1 MSSLKTFSIA
11 AVGVP
16 PKSGAALRVARR
28 SPRQRR
34 RRRHFQRP
42 GAGRLSRHLPRHAG
56 GRQAT
61 EGACIKPVFFF
72 KPFFQMFFK
81 PFFFSNVIF
90 KPFCDDKRQKVSFSN
105 HFSKSNVPT

>member
-72 KPFFQMFFK
+72 KPFF
-81 PFFFSNVIF
+81 FSNVIF